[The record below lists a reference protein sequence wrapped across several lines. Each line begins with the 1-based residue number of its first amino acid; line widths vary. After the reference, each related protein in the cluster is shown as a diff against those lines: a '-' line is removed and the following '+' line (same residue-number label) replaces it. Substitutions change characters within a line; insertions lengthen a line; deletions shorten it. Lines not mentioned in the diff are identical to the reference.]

1 MEVRYCIVREKKRD
15 MDILRPRLTVTS
27 IEEPF
32 EMVPELPS
40 VVVIGK

>member
-1 MEVRYCIVREKKRD
+1 MEVRYCIVHEKQRD